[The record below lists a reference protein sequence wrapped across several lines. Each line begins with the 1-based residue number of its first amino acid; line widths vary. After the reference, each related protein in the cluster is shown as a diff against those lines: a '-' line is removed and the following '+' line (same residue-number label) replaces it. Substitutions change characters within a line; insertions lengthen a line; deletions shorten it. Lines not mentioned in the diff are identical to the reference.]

1 MPLPE
6 GLTAEGTTEGDHLVS
21 VRVSETYDLST
32 QVGKMGIVGIHTPIG
47 TLVERM
53 WSGLVRQYGKFRF
66 KSCDVAM
73 ACASML
79 PADPLQIGV
88 EAGAIAPQD
97 MFNPILYKAV
107 SNDTMNTFLQYI
119 QGQALFNTGSSS
131 GKIVNFGSV
140 VGVNDSD
147 FKTNG
152 QTSTSIDQFQ
162 MYYGL
167 LSDPSGWR
175 KAMPQSGLVMRGLRP
190 LVYNVVSSYGLN
202 EASGVGVT
210 GAPKNDP
217 KNNQFLGD
225 TRYTNAGAPTTRV
238 GTNGSDAQLPDAVS
252 GGQIVYQDNPA
263 FGSFKGR
270 SQPMPWINTKFWPSA
285 VGNSDGSVI
294 TETESTNKD
303 ATLQSNVGRVP
314 PAYVGLIVLPPAK
327 LNQLYYRIKVTW
339 TIEFSELQSNLAV
352 SNWQGIAKFGALSY
366 ATDYATQS
374 KTMDAIA
381 GMVDTSDADVE
392 KIMEGA

>member
-1 MPLPE
+1 MPE
-6 GLTAEGTTEGDHLVS
+6 GLTAEGTIEGDRVVS

-119 QGQALFNTGSSS
+119 QGQAIFNTGSTS
-131 GKIVNFGSV
+131 GNIVNFGSV
-140 VGVNDSD
+140 IGVNDSD
-147 FKTNG
+147 FKTPG
-152 QTSTSIDQFQ
+152 DAPTSIDQFQ

-190 LVYNVVSSYGLN
+190 LVYNIVSSYGLN
-202 EASGVGVT
+202 EASGAGVT
-210 GAPKNDP
+210 GAPKNDL
-217 KNNQFLGD
+217 KSNQLLGNA
-225 TRYTNAGAPTTRV
+225 RYTTAGARAP
-238 GTNGSDAQLPDAVS
+238 TNGSDAQLPDVVS
-252 GGQIVYQDNPA
+252 GGQNVYQDNPV

-285 VGNSDGSVI
+285 VGNSDGSMI

-366 ATDYATQS
+366 ATDYASQS
-374 KTMDAIA
+374 KAMNSIA